1 MLRFLKLQNYAKFFT
16 EQNIPKKIHP
26 LRPIYARKSREK
38 PLLSTREAA
47 MAGIFVGRRPRCAAK
62 ILTMPSRAS
71 THAPPPRRRDARHD
85 GGTSD
90 EGQGQK
96 SDTLCPD
103 RRTHKGRQ
111 ARVITPRAIYDE
123 GRGEQRSGQK
133 IGHKKPNTLT
143 HSALPH
149 QLETAITPRLT
160 PHARLCATHSRSAAA
175 QRVVT
180 LSVGATKKES
190 RKCVPKHANI
200 SIMSFSHPP
209 LPPIVPLNTPSLAP
223 TCADAKNDLRR
234 WCTKKVATHAAW
246 LPLIDTLLM
255 RRRPTPAVTYFCTAL
270 KEIAGSALPPM

>member
-85 GGTSD
+85 EGTSD

-111 ARVITPRAIYDE
+111 ARVTTPRAIYDE
-123 GRGEQRSGQK
+123 GRGEQRSGQRRSP
-133 IGHKKPNTLT
+133 KKHNALT
-143 HSALPH
+143 HNALPH
-149 QLETAITPRLT
+149 QLKTAIAAHTMPR
-160 PHARLCATHSRSAAA
+160 ARPRAKHSAFAGTQRMVILSGSACTKRAQEARAKARTSCA
-175 QRVVT
+175 
-180 LSVGATKKES
+180 E
-190 RKCVPKHANI
+190 NI
-200 SIMSFSHPP
+200 SADDA
-209 LPPIVPLNTPSLAP
+209 LNAASSS
-223 TCADAKNDLRR
+223 CRR
-234 WCTKKVATHAAW
+234 
-246 LPLIDTLLM
+246 
-255 RRRPTPAVTYFCTAL
+255 
-270 KEIAGSALPPM
+270 